1 MMHWSDGYGWM
12 GMGIGWLFTILFW
25 GLAIVGVLFL
35 FPRTAG
41 GAGAATP
48 KTPLDILKERYAKG
62 EIGKEEYEQKRQD
75 IER

>member
-35 FPRTAG
+35 FRRTAG
-41 GAGAATP
+41 GDGGATP